1 MEKMQVK
8 MQVYKNKINTSDF
21 ISTHIVQ
28 AKKRI
33 IVNS

>member
-1 MEKMQVK
+1 MKKMQVK
-8 MQVYKNKINTSDF
+8 MQVYKNKILF
-21 ISTHIVQ
+21 QPIVQ